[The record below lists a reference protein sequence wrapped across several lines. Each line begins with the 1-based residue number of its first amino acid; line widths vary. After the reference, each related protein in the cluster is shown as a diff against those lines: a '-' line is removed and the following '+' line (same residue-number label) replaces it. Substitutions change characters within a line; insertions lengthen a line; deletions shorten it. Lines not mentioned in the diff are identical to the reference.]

1 MDGIVPELCW
11 SAKERLLKRL
21 RKCQDMRL
29 RMRYLIVINLVQHRS
44 ARETASELLVLKQ
57 ATGLANWQRLGA
69 RTPSASDVVGGA
81 G

>member
-1 MDGIVPELCW
+1 
-11 SAKERLLKRL
+11 
-21 RKCQDMRL
+21 
-29 RMRYLIVINLVQHRS
+29 MRYLIVINLVQHRS

-69 RTPSASDVVGGA
+69 RTPSASDVCRRRGLSGGVVA